1 VANQFEG
8 QYRFNFYLAPPA
20 LSKKDRATGKPGKRK
35 FPGLML
41 GLFSL
46 LAPLKFLRGTPF
58 DLFGYTADRAEER
71 KTLAEFRVIF
81 AGLRDELT
89 PDNYRTAV
97 EIAKLPMHV
106 RGYGHVKSE
115 SLAAVSIR
123 KDILMKQHR
132 GELVPLGRPAAQA
145 QTIELEAIK

>member
-1 VANQFEG
+1 
-8 QYRFNFYLAPPA
+8 
-20 LSKKDRATGKPGKRK
+20 
-35 FPGLML
+35 ML
-41 GLFSL
+41 GVFSL

-58 DLFGYTADRAEER
+58 DLFGYAADRVEER
-71 KTLAEFRVIF
+71 KTLTEFRQIF

-97 EIAKLPMHV
+97 EIAKLPMLV

-115 SLAAVSIR
+115 SLTAVNVR
-123 KDILMKQHR
+123 KEILMKQHR
-132 GELVPLGRPAAQA
+132 GELVPLGTPVAEN